1 MTSDSTSRAADATV
15 ATSNFTGSLGVRGNP
30 AVLSMRGEMDL
41 ASVEPF
47 ERLADAALATGRDHL
62 VVDLSELHFI
72 DSSGMR
78 ALLRLQK
85 RVGDRARLELV
96 PGPPAV
102 QRVFE
107 LVGLTAVLPF
117 RT

>member
-1 MTSDSTSRAADATV
+1 
-15 ATSNFTGSLGVRGNP
+15 
-30 AVLSMRGEMDL
+30 MRGEMDL

>member
-1 MTSDSTSRAADATV
+1 V
-15 ATSNFTGSLGVRGNP
+15 
-30 AVLSMRGEMDL
+30 
-41 ASVEPF
+41 
-47 ERLADAALATGRDHL
+47 
-62 VVDLSELHFI
+62 VVDLSQLHFL

-78 ALLRLQK
+78 ALLRLQS
-85 RVGDRARLELV
+85 RIGDRARLELV

-117 RT
+117 RK